1 MDKQKEK
8 ISYYP
13 FVELPDPKVRYL
25 IRNQQNEPMAILC
38 FDDDSTPH
46 VRYLVPISPEQE
58 LSIIELMHEKR
69 RLLFG

>member
-1 MDKQKEK
+1 MNKQKEK

-13 FVELPDPKVRYL
+13 FVELPDPKIRYL
-25 IRNQQNEPMAILC
+25 IRNQQNEAVGVLW

-46 VRYLVPISPEQE
+46 VRYLGSVNPEEEIQ
-58 LSIIELMHEKR
+58 IIELINEKR